1 MGGLY
6 VGLISGTS
14 MDGVDA
20 ALVELGSEIRLL
32 QALSLPYPPELRQRL
47 LEIADPGARP
57 ALRELGSLDVRVGV
71 HFATAV
77 EMLLRDAGIP
87 AERIVAIGSHGQT
100 IGHYPDDTDPST
112 LQIGDPNIIAERTAT
127 VTVADFR
134 RRDLAVGG
142 QGAPLV
148 PGFHRAV
155 LQSRDETRIVA
166 NIGGIANITVLHADG
181 HQSAAFDTGPGNTLL
196 DAWSATHLHQPLDAG
211 GEWGAG
217 GTVEESFLGR
227 LLDDAYFTRPPPKST
242 GREYFNRHW
251 LHAVLERHGADID
264 PQDVQATLS
273 ELTARTLAG
282 AARSQAPAAARL
294 IVCGGGAHNTDLMR
308 RLAAAL
314 APIPVQ
320 SSIDFGIDPDWMEAM
335 AFAWL
340 AARRLSG
347 KAGNLPSATG
357 ARKRVLLGAVF
368 PGDIRS

>member
-1 MGGLY
+1 MDGLY

-20 ALVELGSEIRLL
+20 ALVELGPEIRLL
-32 QALSLPYPPELRQRL
+32 QALRLPYPPELRQRL
-47 LEIADPGARP
+47 IEIADPSARL
-57 ALRELGSLDVRVGV
+57 ALRELGSLDVQVGE
-71 HFATAV
+71 HFAAAV
-77 EMLLRDAGIP
+77 EMLLADAGI
-87 AERIVAIGSHGQT
+87 ARERVTAIGSHGQT
-100 IGHYPDDTDPST
+100 VGHYPDDADPST

-155 LQSRDETRIVA
+155 LQTSDETRIVA

-181 HQSAAFDTGPGNTLL
+181 RYTPAFDTGPGNTLL
-196 DAWSATHLHQPLDAG
+196 DAWSETHLHEPQDTG
-211 GEWGAG
+211 GKWSAG
-217 GTVEESFLGR
+217 GTVNDSLLGR
-227 LLDDAYFTRPPPKST
+227 LLGDAYFSRPPPKST
-242 GREYFNRHW
+242 GREYFNRRW
-251 LHAVLERHGADID
+251 LHAVLERHGVNVD
-264 PQDVQATLS
+264 PQDVQATLCQ
-273 ELTARTLAG
+273 LTARTLAE

-294 IVCGGGAHNTDLMR
+294 IVCGGGAHNADLMS

-314 APIPVQ
+314 APISVQ

-340 AARRLSG
+340 AARRLCG

-357 ARKRVLLGAVF
+357 ASKPVLLGAVF
-368 PGDIRS
+368 PGDMRL

>member
-1 MGGLY
+1 M
-6 VGLISGTS
+6 GLISGTS

-20 ALVELGSEIRLL
+20 ALVEMGPEIRLL
-32 QALSLPYPPELRQRL
+32 QALSSPYPPELRQRL
-47 LEIADPGARP
+47 LEIADPSARL
-57 ALRELGSLDVRVGV
+57 ALRELGSLDVQVGV
-71 HFATAV
+71 HFAAAV
-77 EMLLRDAGIP
+77 EILLRKAGVP
-87 AERIVAIGSHGQT
+87 PERIVAIGSHGQT
-100 IGHYPDDTDPST
+100 VGHYPDDADPST

-155 LQSRDETRIVA
+155 LQSPAETRIVA

-181 HQSAAFDTGPGNTLL
+181 LRAPAFDTGPGNTLL
-196 DAWSATHLHQPLDAG
+196 DAWSATHLHQPLDTG
-211 GEWGAG
+211 GQWGAG
-217 GTVEESFLGR
+217 GTVHESLLAR
-227 LLDDAYFTRPPPKST
+227 LLEDAYFTRPPPKST

-251 LHAVLERHGADID
+251 LNTILERHGADID
-264 PQDVQATLS
+264 PQDVQATLC
-273 ELTARTLAG
+273 ELTARTLAD

-294 IVCGGGAHNTDLMR
+294 IVCGGGAHNTDLMG
-308 RLAAAL
+308 RLVAAL
-314 APIPVQ
+314 APVPVQ

-357 ARKRVLLGAVF
+357 ARKPVLLGAVF
-368 PGDIRS
+368 PGEIGS